1 VQEVALGQVAVVD
14 LQELP
19 DMADH
24 SVQADDP
31 LGDLLR
37 LADVERRIRC
47 GLLVEPVPTRRGE
60 AEAPRVLWRLL
71 NL

>member
-1 VQEVALGQVAVVD
+1 
-14 LQELP
+14 
-19 DMADH
+19 MADH

-47 GLLVEPVPTRRGE
+47 GLLVEPVPTR
-60 AEAPRVLWRLL
+60 
-71 NL
+71 